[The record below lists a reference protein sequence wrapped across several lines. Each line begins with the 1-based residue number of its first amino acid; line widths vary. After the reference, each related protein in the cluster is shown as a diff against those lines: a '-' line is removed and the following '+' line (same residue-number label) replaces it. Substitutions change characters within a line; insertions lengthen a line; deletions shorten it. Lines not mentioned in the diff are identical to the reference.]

1 MFCDDRG
8 NHYRIEHP
16 RSGVVYA
23 ILNDGHN
30 GTVLNCKH
38 PSCVAV
44 RDDVERGST
53 PGKTDEREPTKRG
66 A

>member
-1 MFCDDRG
+1 MFFDDPAG
-8 NHYRIEHP
+8 HYRIE
-16 RSGVVYA
+16 RVGRERVRA

-44 RDDVERGST
+44 RDDVERGSS